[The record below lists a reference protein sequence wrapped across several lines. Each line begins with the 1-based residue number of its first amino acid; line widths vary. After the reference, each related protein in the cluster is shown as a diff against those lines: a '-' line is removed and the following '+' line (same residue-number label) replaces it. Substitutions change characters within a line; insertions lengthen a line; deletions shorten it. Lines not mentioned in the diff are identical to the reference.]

1 MSKKGD
7 NVGKKKEKNKKELNN
22 DENTEILDNTK
33 EKNDKKTK
41 KNKMS
46 RKELKAYRKE
56 NNIPTLW
63 TYLKDYKFAM
73 FSYILITAISIGAG
87 VYTTILAADALADVT
102 EGFYRNSIIKFA
114 ITTGLRIFSRILN
127 YLLNLIYFK
136 YSTKIVSRMNNDL
149 SYQAFKFSATTYA
162 NNSTGTF
169 VLRIVD
175 DPNRIITQ
183 ITSVVDIIGNI
194 IASVIITIYILT
206 LNYMVGLSLVACAI
220 ICYFI
225 ENYRIKLR
233 KKNRRISNKK
243 RDKINSLTTEIV
255 KSERDIKSLG
265 LENKLKTISKEY
277 YDDYNSFNYKMSMQ
291 NTSLVTT
298 RTAITFIFSFIA
310 LLLGIILLEKSLLV
324 LASFMVIYTN
334 RSSIIN
340 VISFAGNLFDIISDV
355 KVYGKRVF
363 ELFDK
368 NVFPVETFG
377 AVDLQDVKGE
387 IEFKNVSYA
396 YEDKL
401 KNKDDLNKEDED
413 SEVVKRDKVLENL
426 SFKIEPNTTVAF
438 VGKSGSGKSTIL
450 SLMSKMYSVDEGEVL
465 IDGINI
471 NDLSKECLRNNIS
484 LVNQFPYIF
493 DMTIYENLLMAKG
506 DATEQEVNEAI
517 EKSYLKEF
525 IDGLADGINTVVGE
539 SGIKLS
545 GGQRQRLA
553 IARALLRKSR
563 IIIFDESTSSL
574 DNVAQE
580 YVKKSI
586 DNLKGSSTIVI
597 VAHRL
602 STIKNVDK
610 IFFLEDGK
618 ITDSGTFK
626 ELFDN
631 NEHFHHMFLA
641 EEIE

>member
-1 MSKKGD
+1 M
-7 NVGKKKEKNKKELNN
+7 GKKKEKNKKELNV

-63 TYLKDYKFAM
+63 TYLKDYKFAI
-73 FSYILITAISIGAG
+73 FSYIFITAIAIGVG
-87 VYTTILAADALADVT
+87 VFTTILAADALADVT
-102 EGFYRNSIIKFA
+102 EGYYRNSIIKFA
-114 ITTGLRIFSRILN
+114 IMTGLMIFSRILN

-175 DPNRIITQ
+175 DPNRIIAQ

-225 ENYRIKLR
+225 ESYRIKLR

-298 RTAITFIFSFIA
+298 RVIITFVFSFLA

-324 LASFMVIYTN
+324 LASFMVIYSN

-340 VISFAGNLFDIISDV
+340 VISYAGNLFDIISDV

-377 AVDLQDVKGE
+377 DIDLQDVKGK

-426 SFKIEPNTTVAF
+426 SFKIDPNTTVAF

-465 IDGINI
+465 IDGVNI